1 MKIDITARIYMVY
14 SLAPPI
20 FLPYYG
26 STLDGLDGRLNTHKS
41 AFNQFLKGKRNYIS
55 SFELLKRGEVD
66 IKLVEQF
73 AFDTKEGLKFREGLL
88 YSKLPMCQQKY
99 TWKNR

>member
-1 MKIDITARIYMVY
+1 MVY
-14 SLAPPI
+14 SLASPI

-26 STLDGLDGRLNTHKS
+26 STLDGLDGRLNMHKS

-66 IKLVEQF
+66 IKLV
-73 AFDTKEGLKFREGLL
+73 K
-88 YSKLPMCQQKY
+88 QKQIRLN
-99 TWKNR
+99 K